1 MSYMENQET
10 GATSNLSKLWNSL
23 VAAVGVIVGL
33 IPHVLHHIGL
43 FAGTA
48 LIAGATGTVFFGL
61 IGLIASLPMMIMLH
75 RRFGTWRA
83 PFIALVLFLAMFLLS
98 TLVIGP
104 AIRDKFTKVTPAS
117 SSPAP
122 QAPVD
127 HESHHQ

>member
-1 MSYMENQET
+1 MENQET
-10 GATSNLSKLWNSL
+10 PAISNLGKLWNGL

-61 IGLIASLPMMIMLH
+61 IGLIASLPMLIMLH

-83 PFIALVLFLAMFLLS
+83 PFIALVIFLAMFLLS

-104 AIRDKFTKVTPAS
+104 VIRDKITKVTPATPS
-117 SSPAP
+117 SSP
-122 QAPVD
+122 QVQVD
-127 HESHHQ
+127 HNSHHQ